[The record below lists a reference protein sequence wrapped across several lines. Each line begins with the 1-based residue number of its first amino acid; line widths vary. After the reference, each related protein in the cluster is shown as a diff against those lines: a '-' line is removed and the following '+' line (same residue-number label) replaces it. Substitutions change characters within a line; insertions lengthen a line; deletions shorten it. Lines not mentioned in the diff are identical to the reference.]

1 MSLKSFTQLLTI
13 AGTVQGDPGPS
24 SFKLESRS
32 GDVFEVNVGP
42 TTSYQVLTNLDVLG
56 RDRVTKEPPASVPR
70 KDPVAFAL
78 AKYVDAGRP
87 LVVSGLYQSDGGAD
101 RYEARTVYLVHSDRS
116 RYLFEETH
124 WWLVQVTQMAD
135 RILDHLFDAKR
146 SYTIDDFSR
155 FYQTQLNILGQPI
168 DEDVQ
173 EMRSALAPDLR
184 PLEAYL
190 MTGAE
195 RYLPRGAGGRRIT
208 CAQAFRSLSHD
219 GRVLLLGLRRRRNK
233 RARRARRCFRVAGT
247 RRQGDHSALRADL
260 RARRPDASSTA
271 SRSTGRCWRTSGAR
285 STRFQD

>member
-13 AGTVQGDPGPS
+13 AGTVPGDPGPS

-70 KDPVAFAL
+70 NDPVAFAL

-124 WWLVQVTQMAD
+124 WWLTQVARMAD
-135 RILDHLFDAKR
+135 AWLDHLFD
-146 SYTIDDFSR
+146 DSR
-155 FYQTQLNILGQPI
+155 TYPSTTSRASTAPNLNIFGRPT
-168 DEDVQ
+168 DDNVQ
-173 EMRSALAPDLR
+173 ETA
-184 PLEAYL
+184 
-190 MTGAE
+190 T
-195 RYLPRGAGGRRIT
+195 
-208 CAQAFRSLSHD
+208 LS
-219 GRVLLLGLRRRRNK
+219 RLIYGL
-233 RARRARRCFRVAGT
+233 
-247 RRQGDHSALRADL
+247 
-260 RARRPDASSTA
+260 SSP
-271 SRSTGRCWRTSGAR
+271 SC
-285 STRFQD
+285 